1 MREMKKEGMVKS
13 NPDFT
18 VCVDSPLA
26 NEATKIFSGDLHGYL
41 DEEALEVVK
50 EGDKLFTFPRPD
62 DDREQRGVQAAE
74 PGQVPPR

>member
-1 MREMKKEGMVKS
+1 MVKS

-26 NEATKIFSGDLHGYL
+26 NEATKIFSGDLRGYL

-50 EGDKLFTFPRPD
+50 EGDKLFTFP
-62 DDREQRGVQAAE
+62 G
-74 PGQVPPR
+74 